1 MKMLL
6 LEIAC
11 AVAALYSGGMWLYL
25 ARHSL
30 KRGADVEVQTFHL
43 GLCLILALGF
53 LGLMV
58 K

>member
-30 KRGADVEVQTFHL
+30 KPGADVEVQTVHL
-43 GLCLILALGF
+43 CFILALGF
-53 LGLMV
+53 LAGLMV